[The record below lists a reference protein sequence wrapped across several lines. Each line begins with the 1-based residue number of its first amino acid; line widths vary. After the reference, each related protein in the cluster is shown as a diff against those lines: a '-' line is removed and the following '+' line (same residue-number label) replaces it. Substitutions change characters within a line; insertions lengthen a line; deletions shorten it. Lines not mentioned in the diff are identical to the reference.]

1 MKERMFYEDL
11 KEHRKSL
18 GISLDQVASRTK
30 ISREF
35 LEKFES
41 GDFSGLP
48 TTYIRLFLRAYA
60 QEIGKDPDSVLA
72 DFNAFTG
79 QPEEKEPESEKE
91 DTLRIPLVEKKIV
104 KTSDK
109 KRVNVAAITVAIL
122 VTFFIIMVLKQV
134 LIDET
139 EETST
144 VPLGSNEMS
153 LQTEAQDSETVARD
167 DIRTSAEEES
177 QTADLVQPLTLTLS
191 TNDSCWIRLIVDS
204 KDTTQALYPPDVT
217 RRWQANQRFDI
228 RLGRPS
234 VVDLI
239 LNGKNL
245 GPLGAEGIPT
255 RLIITKEGIVR
266 RQAL

>member
-1 MKERMFYEDL
+1 MFYEDL
-11 KEHRKSL
+11 REHRKSL

-35 LEKFES
+35 LEKFEK

-60 QEIGKDPDSVLA
+60 QEIGKDPDSIIA
-72 DFNAFTG
+72 EFNAFSG
-79 QPEEKEPESEKE
+79 QPEEPQPEP
-91 DTLRIPLVEKKIV
+91 VETEAAPKPIV
-104 KTSDK
+104 KKTIPK
-109 KRVNVAAITVAIL
+109 INGKNRVNVAAITVAIL

-134 LIDET
+134 LLDET
-139 EETST
+139 DEVAS
-144 VPLGSNEMS
+144 VPLGSSEMP
-153 LQTEAQDSETVARD
+153 LQMETQDSGAVAASISPVTEEGETPA
-167 DIRTSAEEES
+167 T
-177 QTADLVQPLTLTLS
+177 DLVQPLTLTLS
-191 TNDSCWIRLIVDS
+191 TNDSCWIRLIVDQ
-204 KDTTQALYPPDVT
+204 KDTTQALYPGDVT
-217 RRWQANQRFDI
+217 RSWQANQRFDI